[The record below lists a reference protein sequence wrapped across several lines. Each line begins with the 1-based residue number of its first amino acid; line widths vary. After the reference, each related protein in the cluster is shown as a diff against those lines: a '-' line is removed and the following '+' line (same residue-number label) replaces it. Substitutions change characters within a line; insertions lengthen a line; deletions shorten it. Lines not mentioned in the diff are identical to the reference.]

1 MKFPLFK
8 QTPLMPEEKRRLN
21 RQRLAGI
28 LSGLLMGLSFPPVP
42 FPATLLMFIGLVPY
56 FQVLD
61 KKEKLIDINRFTYLT
76 FFVFNL
82 LTIYWV
88 GSWSSEADPFLMIG
102 GVLLLFLNTSFFLI
116 PSTLFYFAS
125 KFFSRRTAFL
135 LFPFFWVGY
144 EYAYMLTD
152 ASFPWLTLG
161 NGMTY
166 FLPFIQIADIVGA
179 LGLSLTAVF
188 INVFIYLGIQE
199 FKNRQL
205 IIKNFYY
212 ASALVLFIVP
222 LIYGF
227 LFMSSYK
234 APARN
239 INVGLIQ
246 PNINP
251 WDKWGGGDLWSMTE
265 EYFELSEKAIT
276 EGARVIFWPETA
288 LPVYI
293 RDDAHRDVLD
303 SIHAFVNRNN
313 IYLLTGMPDYTY
325 YSSKESAPQDAKFSK
340 TGGFYY
346 ATYNS
351 VMLFSP
357 DTSDISR
364 YGKMKLVPFGERVPF
379 VDVFPFL
386 GDFIKWNVGISGW
399 NVGRDTLVFNVA
411 YPKNTSL
418 FQNANYTA
426 DDTLSIN
433 SLVCFESVYPDF
445 VAGFTQKGAELISV
459 VTNDS
464 WYGNSSGPYQ
474 HKEIG
479 VLRAIENRRSV
490 VRAANGGISTIID
503 PLGRTLVQSKMYT
516 RTFIAGNT
524 PIETKIT
531 FFTRHPLIIPVI
543 SSAVSIWV
551 IGLALLSKLKKWL
564 KII

>member
-1 MKFPLFK
+1 
-8 QTPLMPEEKRRLN
+8 
-21 RQRLAGI
+21 
-28 LSGLLMGLSFPPVP
+28 
-42 FPATLLMFIGLVPY
+42 
-56 FQVLD
+56 
-61 KKEKLIDINRFTYLT
+61 
-76 FFVFNL
+76 
-82 LTIYWV
+82 
-88 GSWSSEADPFLMIG
+88 MI
-102 GVLLLFLNTSFFLI
+102 
-116 PSTLFYFAS
+116 
-125 KFFSRRTAFL
+125 
-135 LFPFFWVGY
+135 
-144 EYAYMLTD
+144 TD

-179 LGLSLTAVF
+179 LGLSLIVIF
-188 INVFIYLGIQE
+188 INVFIYLGIRD
-199 FKNRQL
+199 FR
-205 IIKNFYY
+205 IKQSVFRNFYF
-212 ASALVLFIVP
+212 ASSIVLIVIP

-227 LFMSSYK
+227 STIASYK
-234 APARN
+234 TPAKS

-251 WDKWGGGDLWSMTE
+251 WDKWGGGDLWSMTRG
-265 EYFELSEKAIT
+265 YFELSEKAIA

-325 YSSKESAPQDAKFSK
+325 YSSRESAPEDAKFSK
-340 TGGFYY
+340 SGGFYY

-357 DTSDISR
+357 GTNNIVR

-411 YPKNTSL
+411 YPKRKNA
-418 FQNANYTA
+418 FRNANYKA

-531 FFTRHPLIIPVI
+531 FFSRYPLIIPVI
-543 SSAVSIWV
+543 SSAVSIWM
-551 IGLALLSKLKKWL
+551 IGLAFLSKLKKRL
-564 KII
+564 KIS